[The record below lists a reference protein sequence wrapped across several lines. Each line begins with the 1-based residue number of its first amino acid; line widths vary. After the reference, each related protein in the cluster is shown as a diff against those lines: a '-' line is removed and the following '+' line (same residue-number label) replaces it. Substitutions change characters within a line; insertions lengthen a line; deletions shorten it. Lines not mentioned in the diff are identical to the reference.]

1 MNKLKE
7 HFTKWYVNKGYL
19 FRYDFTD
26 NPTESSFIC
35 PIWVR
40 PFLIFFSP
48 NVYFNETYGKIF
60 LDGLCEGFKAGEEAL
75 AIVDEF
81 EEALEAKLQPWYKM
95 YLAMTILIDNK
106 DTLESLRK
114 EYVQFLTENDIPVC
128 KELRNDG
135 DGNGIS
141 L

>member
-7 HFTKWYVNKGYL
+7 RFTKWYVNKGYL
-19 FRYDFTD
+19 FEYDFTV
-26 NPTESSFIC
+26 NPTESRFVC

-48 NVYFNETYGKIF
+48 SVYLNETYGKIF
-60 LDGLCEGFKAGEEAL
+60 LDGLREGIKAGEEAI

-81 EEALEAKLQPWYKM
+81 EEALGAKLQPWYKM
-95 YLAMTILIDNK
+95 YLAMTIDKGNK
-106 DTLESLRK
+106 DTLESLRRG
-114 EYVQFLTENDIPVC
+114 YVQSLTENDIPVC

-135 DGNGIS
+135 DEK
-141 L
+141 

>member
-19 FRYDFTD
+19 FGYDFTD

-48 NVYFNETYGKIF
+48 SVYLNETYDKIF
-60 LDGLCEGFKAGEEAL
+60 LDGLREGFKAGEEAL
-75 AIVDEF
+75 DIVDEF
-81 EEALEAKLQPWYKM
+81 EEALGAKLQPWYKM

-106 DTLESLRK
+106 DVLESLRK

-135 DGNGIS
+135 DGK
-141 L
+141 

>member
-1 MNKLKE
+1 MNKIKK

-19 FRYDFTD
+19 FEYDFTV
-26 NPTESSFIC
+26 NPTESSFVC

-48 NVYFNETYGKIF
+48 SVYLNETYGKIVH
-60 LDGLCEGFKAGEEAL
+60 DGIREGIKAGEEAIT
-75 AIVDEF
+75 IVDEF
-81 EEALEAKLQPWYKM
+81 EESLGAKLQPWYKM
-95 YLAMTILIDNK
+95 YLAMTIVKDNK
-106 DTLESLRK
+106 DALESLRK

-135 DGNGIS
+135 DEK
-141 L
+141 

>member
-7 HFTKWYVNKGYL
+7 RFTKWYVNKGYL
-19 FRYDFTD
+19 FGYDFTD

-35 PIWVR
+35 PVWVR

-48 NVYFNETYGKIF
+48 SVYLNETYNKIF
-60 LDGLCEGFKAGEEAL
+60 LDGLREGFKAGEEAL

-81 EEALEAKLQPWYKM
+81 EEALGAKLQPWHKM
-95 YLAMTILIDNK
+95 YLAMTIVIDNK
-106 DTLESLRK
+106 DVLESLRK

-135 DGNGIS
+135 DGK
-141 L
+141 

>member
-1 MNKLKE
+1 MHKIKKR
-7 HFTKWYVNKGYL
+7 FTKWYVNKGYL
-19 FRYDFTD
+19 FEYDFTV
-26 NPTESSFIC
+26 NPTESRFVC

-48 NVYFNETYGKIF
+48 SVYLNETYEKIMR
-60 LDGLCEGFKAGEEAL
+60 DGFREGIKAGEEAV

-81 EEALEAKLQPWYKM
+81 EESLGTKLQPWYKM
-95 YLAMTILIDNK
+95 YLAMTIVKDNK
-106 DTLESLRK
+106 DALESLRN

-135 DGNGIS
+135 DGK
-141 L
+141 